1 MPGRQLAAD
10 AAAAPALSE
19 QEVVDR
25 FLRQPCEESYC
36 ELFRAL
42 APRLICY
49 FRARGCGLELAEDLL
64 QEVMLTV
71 YRRSPMLRHAE
82 LFRPWLYKIVRNVLL
97 QHLRRLRREVAT
109 VGLEEAAAESA
120 KAAADPLA
128 GSRFQ
133 EWIAALAPDERE
145 IMTLRYVDEL
155 EYHEIAEVLGLPAGT
170 VQWKVFNAK
179 RKLARRFQNGQG

>member
-1 MPGRQLAAD
+1 MPGRQLAAS
-10 AAAAPALSE
+10 AATAPARSE
-19 QEVVDR
+19 QEAVER
-25 FLRQPCEESYC
+25 FLRHPGEESYC
-36 ELFRAL
+36 ELFRVL
-42 APRLICY
+42 APRLLCY

-71 YRRSPMLRHAE
+71 YRRSRMLRHAE

-109 VGLEEAAAESA
+109 VDLEAAAHEPA
-120 KAAADPLA
+120 RLEGDPLA
-128 GSRFQ
+128 GSRFRQ
-133 EWIAALAPDERE
+133 WMAALAPDERE

-155 EYHEIAEVLGLPAGT
+155 EYHEIADVMGLPAGT

-179 RKLARRFQNGQG
+179 RKLAQRFRNGQG